1 MIKKILTVVLLAAIL
16 LSLNIIQTSA
26 DSSLST
32 YDKIGVKYYPNGYS
46 IAICN
51 GFIAVEKTQNG
62 DLPMLQASL

>member
-32 YDKIGVKYYPNGYS
+32 YDKIGVNTTLTDT
-46 IAICN
+46 
-51 GFIAVEKTQNG
+51 V
-62 DLPMLQASL
+62 